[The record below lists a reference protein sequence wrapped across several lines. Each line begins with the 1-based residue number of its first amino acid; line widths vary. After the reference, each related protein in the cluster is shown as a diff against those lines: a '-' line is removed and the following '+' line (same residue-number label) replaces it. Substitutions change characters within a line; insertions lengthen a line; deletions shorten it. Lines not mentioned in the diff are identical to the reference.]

1 MTITAILSTAVSAL
15 NTNQAALRTTAQN
28 VSNVNNTAYVRR
40 QVMQESVSVG
50 GEEGGVRVAEI
61 RRIAAEFLTR
71 EILNSRSASGVFGA
85 MNDVH
90 SRLQGLFGRPDLDSS
105 LPSLVNQALAAP
117 SELTLDPISAPRRIG
132 YLQDLNSAL
141 GAISDLSTQ
150 VLGVRAET
158 DSSIA
163 AKVTKANSLIE
174 QIFDLNGSIRKS
186 MATGD
191 GDPTLLDQRAETIRQ
206 LSDLMS
212 ISTYEQTDGAI
223 HVVTDDGF
231 ALVTEGRTE
240 LTYTSAATTS
250 AAVVYSPIQAVRINP
265 NTGQPSGAVSN
276 FDQHIAQGELRGLL
290 TMRDTE
296 LPGLLQQLGE
306 LGASFADQINA
317 VHADSVAAPP
327 VNALTGRNT
336 GLLAGDAMGFTG
348 TTTLAVVD
356 AAGALVRRVDLDFGA
371 GTISVNG
378 AAPGALSGTTIGAV
392 ISDINA
398 ALGATGSAS
407 FTNGVLTVSAA
418 NAGDGVGFV
427 QPATGGSDRGG
438 RSFAHFF
445 GLNNLVTGFRPSF
458 FATGL
463 SASDL
468 HGFAGGETIDF
479 VFRGPTGDIA
489 KTFTYTMTAGQTIGD
504 VVAALNDVPT
514 GLGTYMNFALD
525 AAGRMTAT
533 PTAAYPGY
541 NLDINGDTTVRG
553 GTAVGFTALF
563 GLGRAYQIEQA
574 RGLGVDPTILQTP
587 SRLALGKLDFSAG
600 GSVGSFVVT
609 KGDSRGADALAD
621 LAGDVVGFN
630 SAGDLRAMTNTIGD
644 YASLVLANNS
654 SKAASV
660 EHLTNAAASITT
672 EVESRRS
679 SIEGVNLDEE
689 LSNMVVYQ
697 QAYNAAAR
705 LVTVA
710 KELYDALLEISR

>member
-1 MTITAILSTAVSAL
+1 MTISSILSMAGSAL

-28 VSNVNNTAYVRR
+28 VSNVNNAAYVRR
-40 QVMQESVSVG
+40 QVLQESVSVG
-50 GEEGGVRVAEI
+50 GDDGGVRVAEI

-90 SRLQGLFGRPDLDSS
+90 ARLQGLFGRPDLDSS
-105 LPSLVNQALAAP
+105 LPSLVNKALASP

-132 YLQDLNSAL
+132 YLQDLNAAL
-141 GAISDLSTQ
+141 GAISDLSSQ
-150 VLGVRAET
+150 ILGVRAET
-158 DSSIA
+158 DSTIA

-186 MATGD
+186 QATSD
-191 GDPTLLDQRAETIRQ
+191 GDSTLIDQRADTIRQ

-212 ISTYEQTDGAI
+212 ISTYVQSDGSI

-231 ALVTEGRTE
+231 ALVTEGRTQ
-240 LTYTSAATTS
+240 LTYTAAATTS

-265 NTGQPSGAVSN
+265 NTGQPSGTVSD
-276 FDQHIAQGELRGLL
+276 FDHHIAQGELRGLL
-290 TMRDTE
+290 TMRDTD

-306 LGASFADQINA
+306 LGASFSDQINA
-317 VHADSVAAPP
+317 VHAESVAVPP
-327 VNALTGRNT
+327 VNALTGRDT
-336 GLLAGDAMGFTG
+336 GLMASDSLNFTG
-348 TTTLAVVD
+348 TTTLAVVNS
-356 AAGALVRRVDLDFGA
+356 AGALVRRVDLDFGA
-371 GTISVNG
+371 GTIAVNG
-378 AAPGALSGTTIGAV
+378 AAPAALSGATIGAV

-398 ALGATGSAS
+398 ALGATGTAA
-407 FTNGVLTVSAA
+407 FTNGMLTISAA
-418 NAGDGVGFV
+418 NASDGVGFV

-463 SASDL
+463 GASDV
-468 HGFAGGETIDF
+468 HGFAGGETVDF

-514 GLGTYMNFALD
+514 GLGTYMNFTLD
-525 AAGRMTAT
+525 AAGRMTVA

-541 NLDINGDTTVRG
+541 NLDINGDTTDRG
-553 GTAVGFTALF
+553 GTGVSFTALF
-563 GLGRAYQIEQA
+563 GIGRAYQIEQA
-574 RGLGVDPTILQTP
+574 RGLGVDATILQAP
-587 SRLALGKLDFSAG
+587 SRLALAKLDIDATTL
-600 GSVGSFVVT
+600 VGDIVAT
-609 KGDSRGADALAD
+609 KGDGRGADALAD
-621 LAGDVVGFN
+621 LASRVVGFS
-630 SAGDLRAMTNTIGD
+630 SAGDLSAMANTIGD

-660 EHLTNAAASITT
+660 EHLTNAAAAITT

-710 KELYDALLEISR
+710 KELYDALLEMSR